1 MLFKKRLARFY
12 ATVLREKGENV
23 KVLAEDM
30 QRYISE
36 KQVEVSDYG
45 NYLNRAYNRL
55 MQEKVEE
62 YENARELYNSLLG
75 VLLDYSQCNFGIR
88 ILKKKS
94 RMCI

>member
-1 MLFKKRLARFY
+1 MVSSIIEQLNEDTFIAKVNGRRYYSIIEVRECYLKRDWQDFMRPCFGKK
-12 ATVLREKGENV
+12 ENV

-55 MQEKVEE
+55 MQGK
-62 YENARELYNSLLG
+62 G
-75 VLLDYSQCNFGIR
+75 GGI
-88 ILKKKS
+88 
-94 RMCI
+94 